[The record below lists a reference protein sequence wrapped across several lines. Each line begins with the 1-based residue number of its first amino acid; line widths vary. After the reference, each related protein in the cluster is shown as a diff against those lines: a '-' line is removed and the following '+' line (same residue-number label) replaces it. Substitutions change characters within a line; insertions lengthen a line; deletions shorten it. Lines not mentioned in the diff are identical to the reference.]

1 MKKNENGLFL
11 SATDLVGHL
20 NCIHLT
26 KLDLAVA
33 NGTLRAPTFYDPF
46 RHLLQERG
54 SRHEQAY
61 IDHLRSGG
69 LSVVEISG
77 IGIDDEQIART
88 REAMVGGAR

>member
-1 MKKNENGLFL
+1 MKKNEDGLFL

-20 NCIHLT
+20 NCTHLT

-33 NGTLRAPTFYDPF
+33 DDARTAPTFYDPF

-61 IDHLRSGG
+61 IDHLR
-69 LSVVEISG
+69 VCP
-77 IGIDDEQIART
+77 RT
-88 REAMVGGAR
+88 SRLNA